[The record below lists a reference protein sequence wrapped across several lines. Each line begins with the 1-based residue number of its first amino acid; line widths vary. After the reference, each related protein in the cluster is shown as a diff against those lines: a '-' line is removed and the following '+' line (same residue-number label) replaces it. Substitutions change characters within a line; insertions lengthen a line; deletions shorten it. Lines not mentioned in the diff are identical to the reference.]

1 MIIRTH
7 VNPAERREGGQA
19 LVEFSLT
26 IIIFLV
32 LLMGV
37 FDLGRGIYMF
47 NGVSEA
53 AREIARR
60 TAVYPGNHGVTLG
73 QSPQSQ
79 AVVATQRGMVPAF
92 QTPVFTCVDITGTP
106 NGNVPCQ
113 SGDYVRVQVTARYD
127 PITLLGLAGP
137 IDLTSSSSIRIP

>member
-1 MIIRTH
+1 MRTLRSGL
-7 VNPAERREGGQA
+7 ARSTARGQA

-60 TAVYPGNHGVTLG
+60 TAVYPGVTLG
-73 QSPQSQ
+73 QSTQTQ
-79 AVVATQRGMVPAF
+79 AVVATQRGLVPAF
-92 QTPVFTCVDITGTP
+92 QTPDFLCVDITGNA
-106 NGNVPCQ
+106 NGKVPCQ
-113 SGDYVRVQVTARYD
+113 SGDYVRVTVTATYS
-127 PITLLGLAGP
+127 PVTLLGLSGP
-137 IDLTSSSSIRIP
+137 INLTSSSSIRIP